1 MSDSL
6 LGNKL
11 VAQIGIIV
19 KDIEKTSAA
28 FAKFLGVEKPAWAL
42 TAPLEEA
49 HTEHRGKPSKA
60 RAKLAFFELENIQ
73 LELIEPDHEPSV
85 WREFLDTHGEGV
97 HHIAF
102 IVKGMPEKINLLAQ
116 NNFPLIQK
124 GGYPGGCYSYI
135 DTSGS
140 LKVILELLENYD

>member
-1 MSDSL
+1 MSNSL
-6 LGNKL
+6 LGTKV

-28 FAKFLGVEKPAWAL
+28 YAKFLGVEKPAWVI
-42 TAPLEEA
+42 TGPLEEA
-49 HTEHRGKPSKA
+49 HTEYQGQPSKA

-73 LELIEPDHEPSV
+73 LELIEPDKEPST

-124 GGYPGGCYSYI
+124 GDYTGGCYSYI
-135 DTSGS
+135 DTTGD
-140 LKVILELLENYD
+140 LKVILELLENF